1 MPQVDIITG
10 EARRRIWTAEEKQAV
25 LAAAFAPG
33 AVVRAVARRVNV
45 STGQLYTW
53 RNQLMK
59 KSPDGPDGFS
69 QVVAV
74 ADSACRTP
82 DQVRK
87 TTDLSCRS
95 SVATARPLPAAPVS
109 ASACELPVI
118 ELEIHGHKVRIPPA
132 MPAAL
137 ASAVVRALVRRR

>member
-1 MPQVDIITG
+1 MPQIDIITG

-33 AVVRAVARRVNV
+33 AVVREVARRINI

-59 KSPDGPDGFS
+59 KSRSGSNGFS

-74 ADSACRTP
+74 ADSACRNSAAAALP
-82 DQVRK
+82 
-87 TTDLSCRS
+87 S
-95 SVATARPLPAAPVS
+95 PAAPVS
-109 ASACELPVI
+109 ARACEPPVI
-118 ELEIHGHKVRIPPA
+118 ELEIHGHKVRIPSTV
-132 MPAAL
+132 PAAL
-137 ASAVVRALVRRR
+137 ASAIVRALVPRE

>member
-25 LAAAFAPG
+25 LDAAFAPG
-33 AVVRAVARRVNV
+33 AVVRAVARRINI

-59 KSPDGPDGFS
+59 KSPGGPNGFS

-74 ADSACRTP
+74 ADGACRNAAAAG
-82 DQVRK
+82 
-87 TTDLSCRS
+87 L
-95 SVATARPLPAAPVS
+95 PLPAASVS
-109 ASACELPVI
+109 ARACEGPVI
-118 ELEIHGHKVRIPPA
+118 ELEIHGHKVRIPPTV
-132 MPAAL
+132 PAAL
-137 ASAVVRALVRRR
+137 ASAIVRALVPRE